1 MSASTQLDRILPG
14 GLQPEPSGTQ
24 HGMIGK
30 TAAILEKLEEAPCF
44 TIAHVRN
51 ERGAHQNLA

>member
-1 MSASTQLDRILPG
+1 MTTSTQLDRRFPASI
-14 GLQPEPSGTQ
+14 QPALFATRR
-24 HGMIGK
+24 GMIGK

-51 ERGAHQNLA
+51 EPGAHQNFA